1 MDFSV
6 GILEFPHIAEGY
18 KNIDYI
24 MKHFSISTLKLQ
36 RICPGRLLFI
46 FSADTSDVVNI
57 MKEYKDNKRKIL
69 YSSVTGISEKCIEAL
84 SSRNKVNDFSDLG
97 IVEVKNCVN
106 TIKVAD
112 MILKTSSSEILK
124 IDMGLGLFGKGL
136 VFFVGSISNIRVA
149 IDTINDN
156 FSKEEIISTE
166 IISNPVDD
174 FKKLFCY

>member
-69 YSSVTGISEKCIEAL
+69 YSSVTGISEKCIESL
-84 SSRNKVNDFSDLG
+84 SSRNKVDDFSDLG
-97 IVEVKNCVN
+97 IVEIKNCVN

-136 VFFVGSISNIRVA
+136 VFFVGSISNIKSA

-156 FSKEEIISTE
+156 FSKEEIVSTE